1 MQVDISSL
9 KIRAL
14 FISDFHLGFRLAN
27 AKGALAML
35 QQVKTPLLYLVGD
48 TIDYTRLLKH
58 WYWPGSCEKVIEQ
71 LETLRQSGIE
81 MRVCPGNHDKCLR
94 DDSFISQT
102 ESTDPDST
110 DQMARVFSSILKM
123 DLAESFIHETAD
135 GRRLLV
141 THGDRHD
148 DFHQR
153 TGGVTTLGT
162 RIFDHMLWWLPK
174 FVVLMLRRTFKMI
187 LANPRHIEKKIVQDA
202 KSQKLDGVIFGHIHT
217 PSLSTVDGFI
227 TANTGDW
234 VENQS
239 FLAEL
244 EDGKLVLIN
253 TNRELATA

>member
-14 FISDFHLGFRLAN
+14 FLSDFHLGFRLAN
-27 AKGALAML
+27 AKGVLAML
-35 QQVKTPLLYLVGD
+35 QRVNAPLIYLVGD

-58 WYWPGSCEKVIEQ
+58 WYWPESYEKVIEQ
-71 LETLRQSGIE
+71 LEVLRQSGVE
-81 MRVCPGNHDKCLR
+81 MRVCPGNHDICLR
-94 DDSFISQT
+94 DDSFTSQT
-102 ESTDPDST
+102 DST
-110 DQMARVFSSILKM
+110 DRIGKLFTSILKM
-123 DLAESFIHETAD
+123 DLAESFIHETAN

-148 DFHQR
+148 DFHQQ
-153 TGGVTTLGT
+153 TGGVTTFGT
-162 RIFDHMLWWLPK
+162 RVFDHMLWWLPK
-174 FVVLMLRRTFKMI
+174 FVVLMLRRIFKTI
-187 LANPRHIEKKIVQDA
+187 LANPRHIETKIVQDA

-217 PSLSTVDGFI
+217 PSLNTVDGFI

-244 EDGKLVLIN
+244 ENGELVLIN
-253 TNRELATA
+253 SNRKLATA